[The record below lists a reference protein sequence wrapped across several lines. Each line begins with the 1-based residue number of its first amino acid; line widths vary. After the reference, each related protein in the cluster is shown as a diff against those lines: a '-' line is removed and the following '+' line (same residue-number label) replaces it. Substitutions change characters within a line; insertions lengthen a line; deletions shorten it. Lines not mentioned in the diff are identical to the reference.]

1 MNSLTKIEQ
10 QKLIEKMTQILEN
23 KKKYESE
30 SLITAIAEYIL
41 RLDNLT
47 FDTTVAEETNLS

>member
-41 RLDNLT
+41 RLGNLT